1 MESVSLMGHAEA
13 GRPEQSESVS
23 AEPSPERT
31 QPPHVVVVGGGIAGM
46 VASRQLAV
54 GGARVTL
61 LEASAVLGGKVARH
75 TVAGIPLDAGA
86 ESFATRRGT
95 VAAFLAGLGLG
106 DAIVQPDPAGAWLQP
121 ADGAAVPLPKAGLL
135 GIPGTPMAADVIA
148 VIGKRAAL
156 RAQLDSLLGY
166 AGYRERTLGGLVRR
180 RMGRAVV
187 EQLVAPVTM
196 GVHSLHPDELELD
209 VVAPGLRSAFL
220 STVSLAQAVQK
231 LRAAAP
237 AGSAVAGIDGGI
249 FRLVETLE
257 AKLVALGVVL
267 RTGVGVAG
275 VEVDGA
281 GASRVVLDDGE
292 VIAADRVVL
301 ACALP
306 RPSTGSGSG
315 TSGSTEAPGIVLATL
330 VVHAPELDAAP
341 RGTGLL
347 VAAGA
352 DGIRAKALTHST
364 AKWPWL
370 AARTAPG
377 THVLRLSYD
386 AESAPREREELR
398 EQARADAER
407 LLGVPIPASGILG
420 FDRVEWAR
428 PARAAAGSGGALS
441 GAAASGGATS
451 SGAAP
456 GSPAPAAATPEGVT
470 VIGEAV
476 AGTGLAAVIAQATQ
490 GADNVLTE
498 LAQ

>member
-1 MESVSLMGHAEA
+1 MEGAEA
-13 GRPEQSESVS
+13 GQR
-23 AEPSPERT
+23 
-31 QPPHVVVVGGGIAGM
+31 PHVVVVGGGIAGM
-46 VASRQLAV
+46 VAARQLAV

-61 LEASAVLGGKVARH
+61 LEASAVLGGKVAKH

-95 VAAFLAGLGLG
+95 VAAFVAGLGLG
-106 DAIVQPDPAGAWLQP
+106 DAVVQPNSAGAWLQP
-121 ADGAAVPLPKAGLL
+121 ANGAAVPLPKAGLL

-148 VIGKRAAL
+148 VIGRRAAL

-166 AGYRERTLGGLVRR
+166 AGYKERTLGGLVRR
-180 RMGRAVV
+180 RMGRAVL

-196 GVHSLHPDELELD
+196 GVHSRHPDELELD

-231 LRAAAP
+231 LRSAAP
-237 AGSAVAGIDGGI
+237 AGSAAAGIDGGI

-267 RTGVGVAG
+267 RTGTRVGS
-275 VEVDGA
+275 VETN
-281 GASRVVLDDGE
+281 SVVLDSGE

-301 ACALP
+301 ACVLP
-306 RPSTGSGSG
+306 SPSTGSGSE
-315 TSGSTEAPGIVLATL
+315 SVAEPAEVPGIVLATL
-330 VVHAPELDAAP
+330 VVLAPELDAAP

-364 AKWPWL
+364 AKWSWL
-370 AARTAPG
+370 AARTGPG
-377 THVLRLSYD
+377 THVLRLSYS
-386 AESAPREREELR
+386 AEAAPEELQER
-398 EQARADAER
+398 ARADAER

-428 PARAAAGSGGALS
+428 PARAAV
-441 GAAASGGATS
+441 AANST
-451 SGAAP
+451 
-456 GSPAPAAATPEGVT
+456 TPDGV
-470 VIGEAV
+470 VVVGEAV
-476 AGTGLAAVIAQATQ
+476 AGTGLAAVIAQAKQ
-490 GADNVLTE
+490 ESDNVLTE
-498 LAQ
+498 LAH

>member
-1 MESVSLMGHAEA
+1 MEGAEA
-13 GRPEQSESVS
+13 GQQASGSS
-23 AEPSPERT
+23 QERD

-46 VASRQLAV
+46 VAARQLAV

-75 TVAGIPLDAGA
+75 IVAGIPLDAGA

-95 VAAFLAGLGLG
+95 VAAFVSGLGLG
-106 DAIVQPDPAGAWLQP
+106 DAVVQPDPAGAWLQP
-121 ADGAAVPLPKAGLL
+121 ANGAAVPLPKAGLL
-135 GIPGTPMAADVIA
+135 GIPGTPMATDVIA
-148 VIGKRAAL
+148 VIGRRAAL

-166 AGYRERTLGGLVRR
+166 VGYNERTLGGLVRR
-180 RMGRAVV
+180 RMGRAVL

-196 GVHSLHPDELELD
+196 GVHSRHPDELELD

-231 LRAAAP
+231 LRSAAP

-257 AKLVALGVVL
+257 AKLGALGVVP
-267 RTGVGVAG
+267 RTGVSVGS
-275 VEVDGA
+275 VEAD
-281 GASRVVLDDGE
+281 RVVLDSGE

-301 ACALP
+301 ACPLP
-306 RPSTGSGSG
+306 ATVAEPV
-315 TSGSTEAPGIVLATL
+315 EAPGPVETAGIVLATL
-330 VVHAPELDAAP
+330 VVHAPELDVAP

-364 AKWPWL
+364 AKWAWL
-370 AARTAPG
+370 AARTGPG
-377 THVLRLSYD
+377 THVLRLSYS
-386 AESAPREREELR
+386 AESAPEELR

-407 LLGVPIPASGILG
+407 LLGVPIPASSILG

-428 PARAAAGSGGALS
+428 PARAA
-441 GAAASGGATS
+441 T
-451 SGAAP
+451 AP
-456 GSPAPAAATPEGVT
+456 NSANPDSVTPDCV
-470 VIGEAV
+470 VVVGEAV
-476 AGTGLAAVIAQATQ
+476 AGTGLAAVIAQARQ
-490 GADNVLTE
+490 KADNVLTE
-498 LAQ
+498 LAH

>member
-1 MESVSLMGHAEA
+1 MEDAEA
-13 GRPEQSESVS
+13 GPQASSPPQPEAAGRS
-23 AEPSPERT
+23 R
-31 QPPHVVVVGGGIAGM
+31 PPHVVVVGGGVAGM
-46 VASRQLAV
+46 VAARQLAV

-61 LEASAVLGGKVARH
+61 LEASDVLGGKVASH
-75 TVAGIPLDAGA
+75 TVAGILLDAGA

-95 VAAFLAGLGLG
+95 VAAFVAGLGLG
-106 DAIVQPDPAGAWLQP
+106 DAVVQPNPAGAWLQP
-121 ADGAAVPLPKAGLL
+121 AVGAAVPLPKAGLL

-148 VIGKRAAL
+148 VIGRRAAL

-166 AGYRERTLGGLVRR
+166 AGYREHTLGGLVRR
-180 RMGRAVV
+180 RMGRAVL

-196 GVHSLHPDELELD
+196 GVHSRHPDELELD

-231 LRAAAP
+231 LRSAAP
-237 AGSAVAGIDGGI
+237 AGSAVAGLDGGI

-267 RTGVGVAG
+267 RTGTRVDS
-275 VEVDGA
+275 VEVD
-281 GASRVVLDDGE
+281 RVVLGGGE

-301 ACALP
+301 ACQLP
-306 RPSTGSGSG
+306 RPSTSSGI
-315 TSGSTEAPGIVLATL
+315 EAAAPAETAGIVLATL
-330 VVHAPELDAAP
+330 VVRAPELDAAP

-370 AARTAPG
+370 AARTGPG
-377 THVLRLSYD
+377 THVLRLSYS
-386 AESAPREREELR
+386 AESAEELREELR

-407 LLGVPIPASGILG
+407 LLGVPLPASGILG

-428 PARAAAGSGGALS
+428 PAHSAKNAAKNPAKNP
-441 GAAASGGATS
+441 ATD
-451 SGAAP
+451 P
-456 GSPAPAAATPEGVT
+456 GDATPDGVI

-476 AGTGLAAVIAQATQ
+476 AGTGLAAVIAQARQ
-490 GADNVLTE
+490 ESDNLLTD
-498 LAQ
+498 LAH

>member
-1 MESVSLMGHAEA
+1 MEDAEA
-13 GRPEQSESVS
+13 GQLESPQGPRSAPE
-23 AEPSPERT
+23 

-46 VASRQLAV
+46 AAARQLAV

-121 ADGAAVPLPKAGLL
+121 AGGAAVPLPKAGLL

-166 AGYRERTLGGLVRR
+166 AGYKERTLGGLVRR
-180 RMGRAVV
+180 RMGRAVL

-196 GVHSLHPDELELD
+196 GVHSRHPDELELD

-231 LRAAAP
+231 LRSAAP

-267 RTGVGVAG
+267 RTGTRVGS
-275 VEVDGA
+275 VEAD
-281 GASRVVLDDGE
+281 RVVLDSGE

-301 ACALP
+301 ACALRASVAERVEAP
-306 RPSTGSGSG
+306 EPPGRLPSTGSGSVSAADPVE
-315 TSGSTEAPGIVLATL
+315 TSGIVLATL
-330 VVHAPELDAAP
+330 VVRAPELDAAP

-370 AARTAPG
+370 AARTGPG
-377 THVLRLSYD
+377 THVLRLSYN
-386 AESAPREREELR
+386 AESAPHGCEELR

-428 PARAAAGSGGALS
+428 PARAATASGS
-441 GAAASGGATS
+441 AASDS
-451 SGAAP
+451 AAL
-456 GSPAPAAATPEGVT
+456 GAATPRGVT

-476 AGTGLAAVIAQATQ
+476 AGTGLAAVIAQAKQ
-490 GADNVLTE
+490 GADNLLTE

>member
-1 MESVSLMGHAEA
+1 MERAEA
-13 GRPEQSESVS
+13 EAESQPQPQSEPEQ
-23 AEPSPERT
+23 PGSP

-46 VASRQLAV
+46 VAARELAV
-54 GGARVTL
+54 GGVGVTL

-86 ESFATRRGT
+86 ESFATRGGT
-95 VAAFLAGLGLG
+95 VAAFLAGLRLG
-106 DAIVQPDPAGAWLQP
+106 DAVVHPNPAGAWLQP
-121 ADGAAVPLPKAGLL
+121 ADGAPVPLPKAGLL
-135 GIPGTPMAADVIA
+135 GIPSTPMAADVIA
-148 VIGKRAAL
+148 VIGRRAAL
-156 RAQLDSLLGY
+156 RAQVDSLLGY
-166 AGYRERTLGGLVRR
+166 IGYKERTLGGLVRR
-180 RMGRAVV
+180 RMGRAVL

-196 GVHSLHPDELELD
+196 GVHSRHPDELELD

-231 LRAAAP
+231 LRSAAP

-257 AKLVALGVVL
+257 ARLVALGVVL
-267 RTGVGVAG
+267 RTGARVTG
-275 VEVDGA
+275 VEA
-281 GASRVVLDDGE
+281 GQVVLVDGE

-301 ACALP
+301 ACQP
-306 RPSTGSGSG
+306 PF
-315 TSGSTEAPGIVLATL
+315 TEPVKAGGMAQFAELVEVQQPVETLGIVLATL
-330 VVHAPELDAAP
+330 VVRAPELDAAP

-370 AARTAPG
+370 AARTDPG
-377 THVLRLSYD
+377 THILRLSYS
-386 AESAPREREELR
+386 AESAPGEPGELR

-407 LLGVPIPASGILG
+407 LLGVPIPASSVLG

-428 PARAAAGSGGALS
+428 PAPAATTPDS
-441 GAAASGGATS
+441 
-451 SGAAP
+451 AAP
-456 GSPAPAAATPEGVT
+456 DGVVVVGEGVS
-470 VIGEAV
+470 
-476 AGTGLAAVIAQATQ
+476 GTGLAAVIAQAKQ
-490 GADNVLTE
+490 ESGNLLSD